1 MWIPCEEIALAV
13 SKNDAAAS
21 SDAIVAFRDTA
32 LDVVLHSAEF
42 AAARRAHPTTTRD
55 CPPG

>member
-1 MWIPCEEIALAV
+1 V